1 VLIDEDQ
8 LLAANDTFDIVIN
21 EKYNE
26 ILKNAIDHLPNQQ
39 KRVYRLIKGMG
50 LKLDEVANQLQIR
63 PETVKFHL
71 AQAMKNIK
79 VFCTHYLG
87 ALTGWVILLFF
98 IQK

>member
-50 LKLDEVANQLQIR
+50 LKLD
-63 PETVKFHL
+63 
-71 AQAMKNIK
+71 
-79 VFCTHYLG
+79 
-87 ALTGWVILLFF
+87 
-98 IQK
+98 